1 MSISM
6 SKMVKKWLVKCVKKA
21 PTLTPYIHYRFF
33 TTFGSLNIVG
43 LYLKNI
49 KSHFHRFQK
58 LPKVS
63 KRSKKV
69 QNGHFRVFRQS
80 VGFLRK
86 TLLFRTTF
94 DLGVEKSSINRHF
107 FMFFSLFKWFKKV
120 ISRFTRYVRL
130 RFETINPN
138 RFDSRFFSLLMLSSA
153 WR

>member
-1 MSISM
+1 MFHTFKS
-6 SKMVKKWLVKCVKKA
+6 VKNWPVKCVKKA

-49 KSHFHRFQK
+49 KSHSISFQSRQ
-58 LPKVS
+58 KVS

-94 DLGVEKSSINRHF
+94 DLGVEKLSINRHF
-107 FMFFSLFKWFKKV
+107 FMFFRHFYDFQRHLKSSSKLFKGFIKV
-120 ISRFTRYVRL
+120 IK
-130 RFETINPN
+130 
-138 RFDSRFFSLLMLSSA
+138 SLIIVFITFNIV
-153 WR
+153 